1 MNRATAA
8 TPSVIAQ
15 TNRIICRGVTKSAN
29 GRTAAAAAAAACL
42 RGAHTAVVH
51 RKNGEHAAAGVD
63 YDVYVGLRGRP
74 R

>member
-29 GRTAAAAAAAACL
+29 GRTAAAACL